1 MRKITLINA
10 IVAAALL
17 SGFLSN
23 IALSQTLMEALA
35 AAYSNNPGLEAAR
48 ADLRSTDEG
57 VPQALSNYR
66 PNLALSADVARS
78 MTHLNTRSPNGDRD
92 QIDTPRNTSL
102 TVTQPLYRGSRTIN
116 DVAKAELAVKAS
128 RANLVAKEQD
138 VLLSAVTS
146 YMNVFENQAK
156 LDLEMKNEQV
166 LKRQLEA
173 TQDRFRV
180 GEITRTDVSQ
190 AEARVAGAAADRIQ
204 SEGNLN
210 NARANYV
217 KVIGEIPGKLVDPT
231 KMTIKFERLED
242 IIRVALRNHPDVVSQ
257 RHLELSARK
266 NIKSVEGELLPTVN
280 LVGNL
285 ARAWEIA
292 GNDDQKTTGKI
303 TLNLT
308 MPLYQKGTVYSKLR
322 AAKQDA
328 RESSLKLEEA
338 ERNVREVSAKAWESL
353 NSAEARIRSFTAQI
367 KSAEIALE
375 GVQREASVGS
385 RTVLDV
391 LDAEQELLD
400 AKISLIGANKEQ
412 IIASFQLREA
422 VGQLTAKSLELSVK
436 QYNPASHYSEVRSKW
451 FGVSS
456 SGQTAE

>member
-1 MRKITLINA
+1 MKK
-10 IVAAALL
+10 
-17 SGFLSN
+17 F
-23 IALSQTLMEALA
+23 TLMVVIIGSGLCSGLYGNTGLAQSLQDALA
-35 AAYSNNPGLEAAR
+35 SAYSNNPGLHAVR
-48 ADLRSTDEG
+48 ANLRSTDEG

-66 PNLALSADVARS
+66 PNLAMSADVARS

-102 TVTQPLYRGSRTIN
+102 TVTQPLYRGFRTIN

-128 RANLVAKEQD
+128 RAALLAKEQD

-146 YMNVFENQAK
+146 YMNVLENQAK
-156 LDLEMKNEQV
+156 LDLETKNEQV
-166 LKRQLEA
+166 LKRQLQA

-217 KVIGEIPGKLVDPT
+217 KVIGEVPGKLSQPSKIT
-231 KMTIKFERLED
+231 QQFKRLEE
-242 IIRVALRNHPDVVSQ
+242 IIRVALNNHPDVVSQ

-266 NIKSVEGELLPTVN
+266 NIKTVEGELLPTVN

-308 MPLYQKGTVYSKLR
+308 MPLYQKGAVYSKLR
-322 AAKQDA
+322 AAKQSA

-338 ERNVREVSAKAWESL
+338 ERNVREASAKAWESL

-367 KSAEIALE
+367 ESAEIALE
-375 GVQREASVGS
+375 GVQREAAVGS

-412 IIASFQLREA
+412 VVASFQLREA
-422 VGQLTAKSLELSVK
+422 VGQLTAKSLALPVK
-436 QYNPASHYSEVRSKW
+436 RYNPMSHYNEVRSKW
-451 FGVSS
+451 FGLSS
-456 SGQTAE
+456 SGQTAK

>member
-1 MRKITLINA
+1 MKKFTLMVVI
-10 IVAAALL
+10 IG
-17 SGFLSN
+17 SGLCSG
-23 IALSQTLMEALA
+23 LYGKTVLGQTLQDALV
-35 AAYSNNPGLEAAR
+35 AAYSNNPGLHAVR
-48 ADLRSTDEG
+48 ANLRSTDEG

-66 PNLALSADVARS
+66 PNLAMSADVARS

-102 TVTQPLYRGSRTIN
+102 TVTQPLYRGFRTIN

-128 RANLVAKEQD
+128 RAALLAKEQD

-146 YMNVFENQAK
+146 YMNVLENQAK
-156 LDLEMKNEQV
+156 LDLETKNEQV
-166 LKRQLEA
+166 LKRQLQA

-217 KVIGEIPGKLVDPT
+217 KVIGEVPGKLSQPSKIT
-231 KMTIKFERLED
+231 QEFKRLEE
-242 IIRVALRNHPDVVSQ
+242 ITRVALNNHPDVVSQ

-266 NIKSVEGELLPTVN
+266 NIKTVEGELLPTVN

-292 GNDDQKTTGKI
+292 GKDDQKTTGKI
-303 TLNLT
+303 TLKLT
-308 MPLYQKGTVYSKLR
+308 MPLYQKGAVYSKLR
-322 AAKQDA
+322 AAKQSA

-338 ERNVREVSAKAWESL
+338 ERNVREASAKAWESL

-367 KSAEIALE
+367 ESAEIALE
-375 GVQREASVGS
+375 GVQREAAVGS

-400 AKISLIGANKEQ
+400 AKISLIGATKEQ
-412 IIASFQLREA
+412 VVASFQLREA
-422 VGQLTAKSLELSVK
+422 VGQLTAKSLALPVK
-436 QYNPASHYSEVRSKW
+436 QYNPMSHYNEVRSKW
-451 FGVSS
+451 FGLSS
-456 SGQTAE
+456 SGQTAK